1 MLFDQDE
8 PITVGQLAE
17 ALQRVVGD
25 YFDDVSVVGELSQV
39 RPHRS
44 GHIYC
49 RIKDGDAVLNLKI
62 WRTTVA
68 RLRFKLTEGLE
79 VVVRGRL
86 DFYAPFGELSLI
98 GQSVEPRGAGALQL
112 AFRQLYERLRA
123 EGLFERDRKR
133 SLPRVPQWVAF
144 VTSPTGAAVRDFL
157 KVARRRWRNG
167 RVTVIPAVV
176 QGDAAPASIVAGIV
190 AANRL
195 SPAPDVL
202 VVGRGGG
209 SAEDLWS
216 FNDERVVRAIV
227 ASRIPV
233 VSAVGHEVDT
243 SLADLAADVRAATPS
258 EAAELIFP
266 SRDAAVAGA
275 REALDRLR
283 RALDRRLNDLRQDLA
298 LARHRL
304 HARSPERL
312 LAERRVAVDRLF
324 ERAAGTVERRLER
337 DRRRLER
344 FAASLE
350 ALSPLKTL
358 ARGYSVTQAS
368 PDGPAL
374 IDASQL
380 SPGDR
385 LYTRLAK
392 GRVISRVEATE
403 DS

>member
-1 MLFDQDE
+1 MFDPDE
-8 PITVGQLAE
+8 PLTVSQLSE

-25 YFDDVSVVGELSQV
+25 YFDDVYVVGELSQV

-49 RIKDGDAVLNLKI
+49 RIKDGEAVLNLKI
-62 WRTTVA
+62 WRTTAA
-68 RLRFKLTEGLE
+68 RLRFKLTDGLE

-86 DFYAPFGELSLI
+86 DFYAPFGEISLI
-98 GQSVEPRGAGALQL
+98 GQSIEPRGAGGLQL

-123 EGLFERDRKR
+123 EGLFERERKR
-133 SLPRVPQWVAF
+133 PLPRVPQWVAF
-144 VTSPTGAAVRDFL
+144 VTSPTGAAVRDFV
-157 KVARRRWRNG
+157 KIARRRWRSG
-167 RVTVIPAVV
+167 RVTVIPASV
-176 QGDAAPASIVAGIV
+176 QGDAAPASIVAGIQ

-195 SPAPDVL
+195 SPGPDVL

-209 SAEDLWS
+209 SAEDLWC
-216 FNDERVVRAIV
+216 FNDELVVRAIV
-227 ASRIPV
+227 GSEIPV

-243 SLADLAADVRAATPS
+243 SLSDLAADVRAATPS

-266 SRDAAVAGA
+266 SRDAAVASA

-283 RALDRRLNDLRQDLA
+283 RALDRRLSDCRQELA
-298 LARHRL
+298 LAHHRL

-312 LAERRVAVDRLF
+312 LSERRVAVDRLF
-324 ERAAGTVERRLER
+324 ERAAGTIERRLEN
-337 DRRRLER
+337 DRRRVER

-358 ARGYSVTQAS
+358 ARGFSVTQAS

-374 IDASQL
+374 VDASRL
-380 SPGDR
+380 APGDR
-385 LYTRLAK
+385 IFTRLAQ
-392 GRVISRVEATE
+392 GRVVSRVEETDE
-403 DS
+403 T